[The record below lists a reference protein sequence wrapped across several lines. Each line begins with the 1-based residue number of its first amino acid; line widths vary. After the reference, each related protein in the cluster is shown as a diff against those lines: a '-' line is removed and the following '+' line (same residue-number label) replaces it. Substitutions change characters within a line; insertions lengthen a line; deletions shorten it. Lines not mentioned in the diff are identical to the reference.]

1 MNKQTS
7 FRGNESGGAR
17 AKLIIFLAIVA
28 VVLFAGYNYVPVA
41 WESYQYKDV
50 MQNKVDAAAAQGF
63 DPAWVRDQLVK
74 SGPEY
79 HVPADAVITPGTR
92 EGRIEV
98 RVQFTRPIAIPGYT
112 YQYEFDQTVK
122 STAFLTI
129 K

>member
-7 FRGNESGGAR
+7 HPGNERGGAR
-17 AKLIIFLAIVA
+17 AKLIIFLLVTA
-28 VVLFAGYNYVPVA
+28 VVIFVGYNYVPVA

-79 HVPADAVITPGTR
+79 HVPADAVITPSMH

-98 RVQFTRPIAIPGYT
+98 RVQFTRPIAFPGYT
-112 YQYEFDQTVK
+112 YQYQFDQTVM